1 MLIIPDPVQAIL
13 GLLFMLTGGFMIF
26 SRLWLFG
33 RMKVHVPS
41 LSFALSTTVFYLES
55 KYWENRAALRA
66 HGLGRAALLVF
77 LSPLA
82 FLGTCLAIYLA
93 RG

>member
-1 MLIIPDPVQAIL
+1 MLVMPDPVRAIL
-13 GLLFMLTGGFMIF
+13 GLLFIVTGGFTIF

-33 RMKVHVPS
+33 RMKSHVPG
-41 LSFALSTTVFYLES
+41 LSFTFATTFFYLEA
-55 KYWENRAALRA
+55 KYWENREKLRA
-66 HGLGRAALLVF
+66 HGLGRAALVVF

-82 FLGTCLAIYLA
+82 FLGTCLALYLI